1 MTRLR
6 LALPPLESLTSD
18 TELEFAQLDRKGR
31 VSHTGISTLG
41 QLGQQAKSQAVECFL
56 HPMDTVLTRIELP
69 PLSASRIDA
78 AVTCAAQALI
88 LGPSEQMHV
97 AHSARDADGQVHLSW
112 LPKAV
117 LDRLGQLLGLHG
129 LKLGG
134 LYPAPYRLAVPAAG
148 QVNGCVV
155 EGQLLLR
162 FSLAHGAVEPL
173 VEDRLEALAASGE
186 SVLWPVDHQR
196 WNGAAPGW
204 GLHAGVGRRTA
215 PAAGWGRALGCC
227 ALAVGVWVA
236 GLNLYAAREVAQGQ
250 QLKQQMSQRVK
261 HAFPELPVILNPLQQ
276 ARQQLAIRQ
285 GGGPAQL
292 NHDFAYLVQQAAM
305 ALPFMAGSVQ
315 QLTFSERQLQLQMT
329 AEATPAAD
337 GAVQAALSQAG
348 LSAHRNERIWTLSA
362 MAEPA
367 SGEGDSSVEND
378 DE

>member
-41 QLGQQAKSQAVECFL
+41 QLGQRVKSQAVECFL

-129 LKLGG
+129 LKLSG

-162 FSLAHGAVEPL
+162 FTLAHGTVEPL

-367 SGEGDSSVEND
+367 SGEGDSRVEND

>member
-18 TELEFAQLDRKGR
+18 TELEFAQLDRKGH

-41 QLGQQAKSQAVECFL
+41 QLGQRVKSQAVECFL

-97 AHSARDADGQVHLSW
+97 AHSARDTDGQVHLSW

-134 LYPAPYRLAVPAAG
+134 LYPAPYRLAVPAVG

-173 VEDRLEALAASGE
+173 VEDRLEALATTGA

-196 WNGAAPGW
+196 WNGATPGW
-204 GLHAGVGRRTA
+204 GLHAGIGRSTA

-227 ALAVGVWVA
+227 VLAVGVWVA

-276 ARQQLAIRQ
+276 ARQQLAIRK
-285 GGGPAQL
+285 GGGPAL
-292 NHDFAYLVQQAAM
+292 VNHDFAYLVQQAAI

-315 QLTFSERQLQLQMT
+315 QLTFSQRQLQLQMT

-337 GAVQAALSQAG
+337 GAVQAALRQAG

-367 SGEGDSSVEND
+367 SGEGDSRVEND

>member
-18 TELEFAQLDRKGR
+18 TELEFAQLDRKGH

-41 QLGQQAKSQAVECFL
+41 QLGQRVKSQAVECFL

-215 PAAGWGRALGCC
+215 PAAGWGRALGYC

>member
-18 TELEFAQLDRKGR
+18 TELEFAQLDRKGH

-41 QLGQQAKSQAVECFL
+41 QLGQQVKSQAVECFL

-148 QVNGCVV
+148 QINGCVV

-162 FSLAHGAVEPL
+162 FTLAHGAVEPL
-173 VEDRLEALAASGE
+173 VEDRLEALAATGE

-215 PAAGWGRALGCC
+215 QAAGWGRALGCC

-276 ARQQLAIRQ
+276 ARQQLANRQ

-315 QLTFSERQLQLQMT
+315 RLTFSERQLQVQMT

>member
-18 TELEFAQLDRKGR
+18 TELEFAQLDRKGH

-41 QLGQQAKSQAVECFL
+41 QLGQRVKSQAVECFL

-97 AHSARDADGQVHLSW
+97 AHSARDTDGQVHLSW

-204 GLHAGVGRRTA
+204 GLHAGVGRRTV

-362 MAEPA
+362 LAEPA

>member
-1 MTRLR
+1 
-6 LALPPLESLTSD
+6 
-18 TELEFAQLDRKGR
+18 
-31 VSHTGISTLG
+31 
-41 QLGQQAKSQAVECFL
+41 
-56 HPMDTVLTRIELP
+56 
-69 PLSASRIDA
+69 
-78 AVTCAAQALI
+78 
-88 LGPSEQMHV
+88 
-97 AHSARDADGQVHLSW
+97 
-112 LPKAV
+112 
-117 LDRLGQLLGLHG
+117 
-129 LKLGG
+129 
-134 LYPAPYRLAVPAAG
+134 
-148 QVNGCVV
+148 
-155 EGQLLLR
+155 
-162 FSLAHGAVEPL
+162 
-173 VEDRLEALAASGE
+173 
-186 SVLWPVDHQR
+186 
-196 WNGAAPGW
+196 
-204 GLHAGVGRRTA
+204 
-215 PAAGWGRALGCC
+215 
-227 ALAVGVWVA
+227 VGVWVA

-337 GAVQAALSQAG
+337 GAVQAALRQAG

>member
-18 TELEFAQLDRKGR
+18 TELEFAQLDRKGH

-56 HPMDTVLTRIELP
+56 HPMDTVLTCIELP

-129 LKLGG
+129 LKLSG

-148 QVNGCVV
+148 QVNACVV

-162 FSLAHGAVEPL
+162 FTLAHGAVEPL
-173 VEDRLEALAASGE
+173 VEDRLEALAATGE

-204 GLHAGVGRRTA
+204 GLHAGVGQRTA
-215 PAAGWGRALGCC
+215 QAAGWGRALGCC

-292 NHDFAYLVQQAAM
+292 NHDFAYLVQQAAI

-315 QLTFSERQLQLQMT
+315 QLTFSERQLQVQMT

-367 SGEGDSSVEND
+367 TGEGDSSVEND